1 MVYGLPSVVC
11 RQKEFMSEK
20 ISKRILIGELIVIVL
35 PSSLL
40 LLIATTTQFSSTF
53 DFSPSLSIWY
63 LYDLANNLF
72 ALLACTS
79 LISGLILSTRF
90 LRQGKAGLD
99 ASETKW
105 WNFSIFGGVL
115 AITSAI
121 VSSLPPPPEY
131 SAEESFRRTFDL
143 FRLGIPIFIP
153 FTHLILEKYLR
164 KTDGAL

>member
-1 MVYGLPSVVC
+1 MT
-11 RQKEFMSEK
+11 EK

-35 PSSLL
+35 PSLLL
-40 LLIATTTQFSSTF
+40 LLIATISQFSSTF
-53 DFSPSLSIWY
+53 DFSPTLSLWY

-79 LISGLILSTRF
+79 LISGIILSLRF

-99 ASETKW
+99 TAETKW
-105 WNFSIFGGVL
+105 WIFSSLGGVL

-121 VSSLPPPPEY
+121 VSLLPPPPEY

-164 KTDGAL
+164 KN